1 MKDNLQN
8 NLQNNLPEWHYQ
20 KLDAV
25 IEMSNDGDG
34 LISACLLSHLTGY
47 PITDFTDV
55 KVGIFSTIPLD
66 RRERISVDLAKV
78 KGKGYDNHFMGF
90 SEYTIINYEMIN
102 VNNQKEIILGLK
114 DYPHKFGMNTIFVIY
129 ASFKDRI
136 SLPKSEKLLKI
147 LLTFDSAYKGY
158 YTHRKSF
165 IENLE
170 FIGLKEELLP
180 IFEKHTLQDFEEL
193 SKRVEAEMP
202 KNFYLNW
209 NEDEETGLLEFSSD
223 KEVQARAER
232 FLERL
237 SKELGF
243 PIALPKEQFRR
254 VQWLADIGKRSI
266 NKTGDI
272 SHDRTLYCYAIISRY
287 SVKSSYLKGHRID
300 HWRRICQFI

>member
-8 NLQNNLPEWHYQ
+8 NLPAWHYQ
-20 KLDAV
+20 NLDAL
-25 IEMSNDGDG
+25 IEMTNDGDG
-34 LISACLLSHLTGY
+34 LIPACLLSHLTGY

-55 KVGIFSTIPLD
+55 KVGIFSTIPFD
-66 RRERISVDLAKV
+66 QRERISVDLSKP
-78 KGKGYDNHFMGF
+78 KGKGYDNHFTAF
-90 SEYTIINYEMIN
+90 SEHTKINHEMIN
-102 VNNQKEIILGLK
+102 VNNQKKITGLEEYHDK
-114 DYPHKFGMNTIFVIY
+114 YGMNTIFLIY
-129 ASFKDRI
+129 AAFKDKI
-136 SLPKSEKLLKI
+136 SLPKSEKLLMI

-209 NEDEETGLLEFSSD
+209 NEDEETGILEFSSD

-254 VQWLADIGKRSI
+254 VQWLADMGKRSI

-272 SHDRTLYCYAIISRY
+272 SHDRTLYCYAITSRY